1 MSDSNRHWM
10 GSSKRVNKLLSKNS
24 DVSKQIEFFK
34 KKEVKAKDVKKEE
47 GEQKEERKECIEEP
61 PRKKFDMKISMN
73 MLALCENFE
82 ILTQEHEQEQ
92 ECEKKHENEQ
102 EQKQKRK

>member
-1 MSDSNRHWM
+1 MSDTNRHWM
-10 GSSKRVNKLLSKNS
+10 GSSRRVNKLLSKNS

-34 KKEVKAKDVKKEE
+34 KKEVKAKEVKKEE
-47 GEQKEERKECIEEP
+47 QQQKEERKECVVEEP

-82 ILTQEHEQEQ
+82 ALVQEHEQEQ
-92 ECEKKHENEQ
+92 EHENENEQKHENEQ
-102 EQKQKRK
+102 K